1 MNAKLFMTLTC
12 MSFLWIGS
20 QIPLY
25 LFGSVLPIIYQDIG
39 GVDRYT
45 WFVIGYL
52 IPNAALCPFVGA
64 LSDLF
69 GRQKVAIVGQVA
81 LIIGPIITATAHTMN
96 VAIGKGDVQARRMV
110 ANKNHQPVM
119 FFQELAPVSTNSS
132 HSRVPVKLFL
142 SRIAASMLAWL
153 YSQSYRS
160 VRRYCTLR

>member
-1 MNAKLFMTLTC
+1 MNGRLFMTLVC

-25 LFGSVLPIIYQDIG
+25 LFGSVLPLIYQDIG

-69 GRQKVAIVGQVA
+69 GRRNVAIVGQVC
-81 LIIGPIITATAHTMN
+81 LIVGPIITATANTMN
-96 VAIGKGDVQARRMV
+96 IAIGKHAHPCSSQV
-110 ANKNHQPVM
+110 AENPKLEMYSLVS
-119 FFQELAPVSTNSS
+119 APVSTNSS
-132 HSRVPVKLFL
+132 HSLERAKLFL
-142 SRIAASMLAWL
+142 
-153 YSQSYRS
+153 
-160 VRRYCTLR
+160 

>member
-81 LIIGPIITATAHTMN
+81 LIIGPIITATANTMN

-110 ANKNHQPVM
+110 ANKNH
-119 FFQELAPVSTNSS
+119 
-132 HSRVPVKLFL
+132 
-142 SRIAASMLAWL
+142 
-153 YSQSYRS
+153 
-160 VRRYCTLR
+160 

>member
-1 MNAKLFMTLTC
+1 MNAKLLMTLTC

-45 WFVIGYL
+45 WFVVGYL

-81 LIIGPIITATAHTMN
+81 LIIGPIITATASTMN
-96 VAIGKGDVQARRMV
+96 IAIGEWSCLCHEG
-110 ANKNHQPVM
+110 
-119 FFQELAPVSTNSS
+119 
-132 HSRVPVKLFL
+132 
-142 SRIAASMLAWL
+142 
-153 YSQSYRS
+153 
-160 VRRYCTLR
+160 